1 MEETGTA
8 VVLREDTAPVGT
20 EETNGHFS
28 REDTDPRLLGSV
40 RFVRHHP
47 DGTVHGWGM
56 MSFGAIQ
63 IERLH
68 SGGILA
74 APDLD
79 WGPGFMPAED
89 LGTTRY
95 VDLDAMVV
103 REKRPSPATL
113 DGLTLSGLPVPCQVA
128 IAIPP
133 DLPTVY
139 AWDVPGLNLEF
150 EHPGTYTVTVR
161 APAYRDAVFTVTANG

>member
-1 MEETGTA
+1 MEETGTTVA
-8 VVLREDTAPVGT
+8 LREDTAPVGT

-28 REDTDPRLLGSV
+28 RESIDPRLLGSM
-40 RFVRHHP
+40 RFVRYSP
-47 DGTVHGWGM
+47 DGAIQSWGVT
-56 MSFGAIQ
+56 SFGAIQ
-63 IERLH
+63 IERIQT
-68 SGGILA
+68 GAILP

-79 WGPGFMPAED
+79 WGLGFMPAVD
-89 LGTTRY
+89 LGTTHY

-103 REKRPSPATL
+103 REKGPSPVTC
-113 DGLTLSGLPVPCQVA
+113 DGLTLRRLPVPCQVT

-139 AWDVPGLNLEF
+139 AWDAPELDLEF

-161 APAYRDAVFTVTANG
+161 APAYLDGVFTVTADV